1 LLNDSRAPPSIL
13 DVLPGQPVELRVSR
27 RLDEDYV
34 STPRRGFAGSGSRLG
49 GVVPEPIVAP
59 SLAHHQTQQ
68 APPPMSMP
76 IPQIGG
82 LGMPGAFPGVDGSSS
97 SSLNTTTTTTLVGA
111 AAAASAS
118 AASSARESESG
129 GTRFAVDQT
138 KPTTSV
144 QVRLAD
150 GTRMVARMNLTHTVG
165 DLRNFIN
172 A

>member
-1 LLNDSRAPPSIL
+1 
-13 DVLPGQPVELRVSR
+13 
-27 RLDEDYV
+27 
-34 STPRRGFAGSGSRLG
+34 
-49 GVVPEPIVAP
+49 
-59 SLAHHQTQQ
+59 
-68 APPPMSMP
+68 MP

-82 LGMPGAFPGVDGSSS
+82 LGIPGTFLGVVGSFS
-97 SSLNTTTTTTLVGA
+97 SSLAKTTTALVGA
-111 AAAASAS
+111 AAATAPSTS